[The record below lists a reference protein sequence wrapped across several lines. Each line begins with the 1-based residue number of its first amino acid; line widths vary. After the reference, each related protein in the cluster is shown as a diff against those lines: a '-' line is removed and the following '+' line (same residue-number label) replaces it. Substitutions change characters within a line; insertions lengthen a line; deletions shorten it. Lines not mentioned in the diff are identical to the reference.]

1 MSLEIKDYLTL
12 DEQIQEWYSSSE
24 DELNKLAKYLEEKIG
39 QQVAEAF
46 DEGYK
51 KGFKEGFNDDG
62 WNC

>member
-24 DELNKLAKYLEEKIG
+24 DELNNLAKYLEEKIG

-46 DEGYK
+46 DEGYEEA
-51 KGFKEGFNDDG
+51 KEIYGSH
-62 WNC
+62 

>member
-1 MSLEIKDYLTL
+1 MNIQLYKHLTL

-46 DEGYK
+46 DEGYEEA
-51 KGFKEGFNDDG
+51 KEIYGSH
-62 WNC
+62 